1 MALFTWM
8 LIDIDAPD
16 PEDPSHAPFLHY
28 IVTNLDASNSRQP
41 VVTQQQVV
49 VPYYPV
55 TPPKGEHR
63 YVSLL
68 FHQQA
73 LYSRSPANQQ
83 EPDEQLSA
91 QRSNF
96 DVAAYAADH
105 MLELASTSH
114 FYSQPKKED
123 DEENDHD

>member
-28 IVTNLDASNSRQP
+28 IVANLDASNSKQP
-41 VVTQQQVV
+41 VITQQQVI

-68 FHQQA
+68 FRQQA
-73 LYSRSPANQQ
+73 PHSRSPASQPG
-83 EPDEQLSA
+83 PDEQLSA

-96 DVAAYAADH
+96 DVATYATDH
-105 MLELASTSH
+105 ALKLASMSH
-114 FYSQPKKED
+114 FYSQPEKED
-123 DEENDHD
+123 DEEKDHD